1 MALAE
6 ANTYS
11 FNLILITYVNFQLV
25 YYTLIII
32 VNIFIFYQPIDHLA
46 IICLFI

>member
-11 FNLILITYVNFQLV
+11 FNLILITYVNFQLA
-25 YYTLIII
+25 YYTLII

-46 IICLFI
+46 IIYLFI